1 MTNQLPQ
8 KIKLPMDFSKLTSFL
23 EVTQK
28 YLRDFYNFF
37 KDNKNNSKIMLII
50 AIITS
55 ALAIYF
61 GIQLY
66 SDITILNGKSSEL
79 ANISSYNT
87 SPLSANIATQTIL
100 KNSDTLKDLLQENK
114 NTEGEITKYTDYL
127 HSLQVPYTYLLKYI
141 YLPSL
146 NVWKENYTD
155 KIDTDLI

>member
-1 MTNQLPQ
+1 MTTQLPQ
-8 KIKLPMDFSKLTSFL
+8 KTKLPVDFSKLTSFL
-23 EVTQK
+23 DVTQK

-55 ALAIYF
+55 VLAIYF

-66 SDITILNGKSSEL
+66 TDITVLNGKSSEL
-79 ANISSYNT
+79 ANISSYNMST
-87 SPLSANIATQTIL
+87 LSANITTQSIL